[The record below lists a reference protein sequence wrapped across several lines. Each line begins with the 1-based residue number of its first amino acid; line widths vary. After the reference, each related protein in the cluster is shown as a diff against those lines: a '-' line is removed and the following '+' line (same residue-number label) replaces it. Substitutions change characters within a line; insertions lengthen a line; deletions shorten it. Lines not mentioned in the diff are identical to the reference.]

1 MRNATDGDTGSTL
14 FRSAFPFLAVACE
27 RCSRRV
33 LLSAEQL
40 EAHGTDRR
48 QLQRLPLV
56 CRCGSAALAKVLL
69 ETAEEAP
76 AFLTGQ
82 QPPTVRE
89 GIHGDPSTASQR
101 LTGSNRGAS
110 RENVVQAWE
119 GIARDPAAE
128 HLPTGVQLPWHFRRG
143 SQYSS

>member
-1 MRNATDGDTGSTL
+1 MRNVTDGDTGSTL
-14 FRSAFPFLAVACE
+14 FRSAFPFLAVACH

-40 EAHGTDRR
+40 EVHGTDRR
-48 QLQRLPLV
+48 KLQRLPLV

-82 QPPTVRE
+82 QPQERE
-89 GIHGDPSTASQR
+89 GIHGGASTAYQP
-101 LTGSNRGAS
+101 LGAAS
-110 RENVVQAWE
+110 R
-119 GIARDPAAE
+119 G
-128 HLPTGVQLPWHFRRG
+128 LG
-143 SQYSS
+143 